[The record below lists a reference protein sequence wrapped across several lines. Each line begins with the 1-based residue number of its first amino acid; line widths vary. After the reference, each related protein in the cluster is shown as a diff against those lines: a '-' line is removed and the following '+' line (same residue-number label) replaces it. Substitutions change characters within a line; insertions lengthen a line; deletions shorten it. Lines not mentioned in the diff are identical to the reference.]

1 MICCDTDFWHLA
13 PGVFIRFVYCKVT
26 FFSPYILFFGNKSL
40 NLPTPVRRVKLRLLE
55 GQISTYTIGNSFV
68 KNCITPVPVPK
79 SSVSPRRLVLFI
91 RNSYL
96 ESKIWDPGMLVGGTS
111 GKESACQCRR
121 LRFDP
126 SVGKIPLHEAWQP
139 TPVSLPGESG
149 GQRMLVGYSP
159 WGHKRVGHYW
169 SDLACTRM
177 SLLLGPFSSQR

>member
-40 NLPTPVRRVKLRLLE
+40 NLPTPVRRVKLRLSE

-96 ESKIWDPGMLVGGTS
+96 ESKIWALGMLVGGTS

-126 SVGKIPLHEAWQP
+126 SVGKIPCMRHDNPRQYPCLENPMDRGCW
-139 TPVSLPGESG
+139 
-149 GQRMLVGYSP
+149 
-159 WGHKRVGHYW
+159 
-169 SDLACTRM
+169 
-177 SLLLGPFSSQR
+177 